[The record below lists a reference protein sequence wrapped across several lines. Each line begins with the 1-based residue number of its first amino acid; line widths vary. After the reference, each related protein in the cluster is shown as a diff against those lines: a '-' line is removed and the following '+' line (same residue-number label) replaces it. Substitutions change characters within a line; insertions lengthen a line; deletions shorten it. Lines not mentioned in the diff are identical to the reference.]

1 MAGVYRQECAKSF
14 RRRHWTGN
22 GLSGVRIPAR
32 LVCPQGRN
40 GAGNSR
46 CRPGESNLGAVRH
59 GVLKEGGVVPKKR
72 ILAAAIGLAFSAS
85 GFESRAQSIAPT
97 TLPTGGR
104 VVAGQAT
111 IGQSGA
117 AMQIVQGSTKAAL
130 DWASFSIGSQA
141 AGPFSQ
147 PSASAIALNRVLG
160 NNASEIYGRLSA
172 NGQVFLLNPNGILFA
187 RGSQVDVGGIVAST
201 LTMSSDDFMA
211 GRYRLTGSGTAGSV
225 V

>member
-1 MAGVYRQECAKSF
+1 
-14 RRRHWTGN
+14 
-22 GLSGVRIPAR
+22 
-32 LVCPQGRN
+32 
-40 GAGNSR
+40 
-46 CRPGESNLGAVRH
+46 
-59 GVLKEGGVVPKKR
+59 
-72 ILAAAIGLAFSAS
+72 
-85 GFESRAQSIAPT
+85 
-97 TLPTGGR
+97 
-104 VVAGQAT
+104 
-111 IGQSGA
+111 GA

-141 AGPFSQ
+141 AVTFSQ

-211 GRYRLTGSGTAGSV
+211 GRYRLTGGGSAASV
-225 V
+225 VNEGNIKGRSVVLVGPRVVNDGHIEAQSGKISTAIGSG